1 MTKPIKW
8 GLAAAAVA
16 VLFLLLVVWG
26 VQRYQDRLE
35 RETHAPERLQQ
46 RLMAVQVGE
55 GMLVAEDLEETE
67 LREQEH
73 ARIRQLLARDLSRT
87 PHPNPDQALA
97 LLTPGAVSLVAS
109 QEGLLA
115 ALTRRLVAL
124 PKTDW
129 QRTVVAA
136 DHWELAVGDTC
147 LTVRNRDSTG
157 VDWRWTSISRC
168 SAD

>member
-1 MTKPIKW
+1 MKR

-35 RETHAPERLQQ
+35 RETLAPERLQQ
-46 RLMAVQVGE
+46 RLMAVHVGE
-55 GMLVAEDLEETE
+55 GTLVADDLEEAE

-73 ARIRQLLARDLSRT
+73 ARIRQLLARDLAQT
-87 PHPNPDQALA
+87 PHPDPDQALA
-97 LLTPGAVSLVAS
+97 LLAPGAVSLVAS

-124 PKTDW
+124 PQADW
-129 QRTVVAA
+129 QRTIVAA
-136 DHWELAVGDTC
+136 DHWELSVGDTC
-147 LTVRNRDSTG
+147 LTLRNRDATG
-157 VDWRWTSISRC
+157 VDWRWISISRC
-168 SAD
+168 ATD